1 MVRLSYG
8 VLSFCSL
15 LCLLLAGCRTTY
27 GPWEKRPPP
36 TTILSTAEPVWQQLV
51 ARRHVFQNLKGLARV
66 RFVTPEQGITVDDMV
81 VVLQGFDALRLEGIG
96 PLGQPL
102 FLLVSDGLRFSLY
115 APREARLISGTASAE
130 NFSRLFGLAL
140 EPATLQY
147 VLAGD
152 VPLPEPPASGT
163 FTYLPARNL
172 YVWKGQDP
180 EHLEDYQIWFEP
192 YDLNP
197 VRFEVEHPPGEVIL
211 RVQYE
216 RFQRLHNLT
225 FPYRITIEQPLA
237 ERRVVWHYSEVQL
250 NVEVSPTLFRVSVP
264 TGTERIELD

>member
-1 MVRLSYG
+1 
-8 VLSFCSL
+8 
-15 LCLLLAGCRTTY
+15 
-27 GPWEKRPPP
+27 
-36 TTILSTAEPVWQQLV
+36 
-51 ARRHVFQNLKGLARV
+51 
-66 RFVTPEQGITVDDMV
+66 MV
-81 VVLQGFDALRLEGIG
+81 VVLQGFDALRLEGVG

-197 VRFEVEHPPGEVIL
+197 VRFEVERPPGEVIL

-216 RFQRLHNLT
+216 SFQRLHNLT